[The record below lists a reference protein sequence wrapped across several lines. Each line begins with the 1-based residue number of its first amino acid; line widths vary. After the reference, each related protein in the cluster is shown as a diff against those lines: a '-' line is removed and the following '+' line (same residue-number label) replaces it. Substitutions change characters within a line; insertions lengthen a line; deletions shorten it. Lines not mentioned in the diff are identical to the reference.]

1 MDIPPP
7 RAMRGIK
14 RVPQHPSEHHAHAHA
29 DPTVPE
35 KLSTQATEEQLGAE
49 RATTFARVALSAG
62 LGNDV
67 GALSTP
73 PPRRRLWWDA
83 ANARLISLTLVVSA
97 LVVCVILVWNRPG
110 QAIEFPSAQ
119 PHSAMSSVTPV
130 AMPSGTPVA
139 MPSGTPSQQENHV
152 SQMVVYVSGAV
163 KKPGVVRLDPG
174 ARVDDAVRAAGGF
187 GKDADPNAL
196 NLAEKLADSAH
207 VHVAAVGESV
217 QKVQSGDNVAGEQHM
232 KKTETGDS
240 RGSVNLNTASA
251 SDLEAVPG
259 IGPVTASAIIEYRSS
274 IGAFSSVDQLRE
286 VGGIGAKTL
295 EKLRPHVR
303 VS

>member
-14 RVPQHPSEHHAHAHA
+14 RVPQHPSEYHAHTYA
-29 DPTVPE
+29 DPAVPE
-35 KLSTQATEEQLGAE
+35 NLPADASEEQVGME
-49 RATTFARVALSAG
+49 RGTTFARVALSAG

-73 PPRRRLWWDA
+73 PPHRRLWWDA

-110 QAIEFPSAQ
+110 QAIEFPSA
-119 PHSAMSSVTPV
+119 PSHSAMPSVTPV
-130 AMPSGTPVA
+130 AIPSGT
-139 MPSGTPSQQENHV
+139 TNQQENQA
-152 SQMVVYVSGAV
+152 SQVVVYVSGAV

-207 VHVAAVGESV
+207 VHVAAVGESA
-217 QKVQSGDNVAGEQHM
+217 QRVQSGDNVAGGQHG
-232 KKTETGDS
+232 KNKETRDS
-240 RGSVNLNTASA
+240 GSSVNLNTATA
-251 SDLEAVPG
+251 SDLESVPG

-274 IGAFSSVDQLRE
+274 IGSFSSVDQLRE
-286 VGGIGAKTL
+286 VSGIGAKTL
-295 EKLRPHVR
+295 EKLRPHIR